1 MSARART
8 LTISNGKARA
18 TLYPAKGIFDISAGR
33 DLAII
38 AATAGVTFA
47 DAEEAPVT
55 LADGRLVRSRSTAE
69 KMSAVYRLKG
79 VELELCISIAPRPTA
94 FVIELAFRNTA
105 RKPRPVKA
113 LLPVCSARDTRVRL
127 GFSPRGV
134 RVYRNGW
141 YSWDHSRVVG
151 LLEPHG
157 ECAEDDSF
165 LEPAATVEVRGLVR
179 SSLVTQLRGKGGFL
193 TTGFLSEARQFT
205 MLSTAAAGG
214 RVVFSAA
221 ALADGKPIAPGR
233 TYRAEPLFVGFAENP
248 NAALADYGSLLGE
261 RMKAR
266 RPSEVPS
273 GWCSWYYYYGGV
285 NEKECLANLAWMA
298 ENRNRFDL
306 RVFQVDAGWQTG
318 DGYWSEDRGKFP
330 RGMRA
335 LADDIRA
342 AGFVPG
348 LWFAPFNVPPGSKL
362 AADHP
367 DWLVRNT
374 DGSPRAMPHLG
385 GELVHGLDLTNPR
398 VLGFVAEVTSRIC
411 WDWGYD
417 YIKID
422 FLNFG
427 ATRGAR
433 LDNTKTRAQNLRR
446 GLEVIRQVAGP
457 DKFILGCG
465 CPLGPAIGVVDA
477 MRVSQDVAPNWGGM
491 LGVLASSWALTRN
504 WMHNL
509 LWANDPDCLLLRDA
523 ETDLSRA
530 EVETLANMVI
540 LSGGSLMLS
549 DRLSDLSRERL
560 EMLEKMFPAPT
571 TAAVPLDLYKRP
583 RPAVYFAAGEP
594 ALLGVFNWKDR
605 PSTFKINPRRI
616 LGGIPASK
624 MRDFRRGGGESVPS
638 GIISLTLEPH
648 ASRLLVFE

>member
-1 MSARART
+1 VSART
-8 LTISNGKARA
+8 LTVSNGEAQA
-18 TLYPAKGIFDISAGR
+18 TLHPAKGIFDISADK
-33 DLAII
+33 DLAVTG
-38 AATAGVTFA
+38 ATAGITFA
-47 DAEEAPVT
+47 DGEETTLT
-55 LADGRLVRSRSTAE
+55 LADGRLVRSKSNAE
-69 KMSAVYRLKG
+69 RLSAVYRLKG
-79 VELELCISIAPRPTA
+79 VELEVSISVAPRPKS
-94 FVIELAFRNTA
+94 FVIELAFKNVS

-113 LLPVCSARDTRVRL
+113 LLPVCSTRDARVRL

-141 YSWDHSRVVG
+141 YSWDYSRVVG

-165 LEPAATVEVRGLVR
+165 LGPAATVEVKGLVR
-179 SSLVTQLRGKGGFL
+179 SSLVTQLRGKNGFL
-193 TTGFLSEARQFT
+193 TAGFLSEARQFT
-205 MLSTAAAGG
+205 VLSTAAAGG
-214 RVVFSAA
+214 RIVFSAA

-233 TYRAEPLFVGFAENP
+233 TYRAEPLFVGFAEDP

-261 RMKAR
+261 EMKAR

-285 NEKECLANLAWMA
+285 NEEECLANLTWMA
-298 ENRNRFDL
+298 ENRHRFDL
-306 RVFQVDAGWQTG
+306 RVFQIDAGWQTG
-318 DGYWSEDRGKFP
+318 DGYWSENREKFP
-330 RGMRA
+330 RGMKA

-342 AGFVPG
+342 AGLVPG
-348 LWFAPFNVPPGSKL
+348 LWFAPFNVPPDSKL

-367 DWLVRNT
+367 DWLVRNA
-374 DGSPRAMPHLG
+374 DGLPRAMPHLG
-385 GELVHGLDLTNPR
+385 GELVYGLDLTNPR
-398 VLGFVAEVTSRIC
+398 VLGFVAEVTSRVC
-411 WDWGYD
+411 RDWGYD

-427 ATRGAR
+427 ATKGVR

-457 DKFILGCG
+457 DRFILGCG
-465 CPLGPAIGVVDA
+465 CPLGPAIGVVDG

-491 LGVLASSWALTRN
+491 LSVLASSWALTRN
-504 WMHNL
+504 WTHNL

-523 ETDLSRA
+523 QTDLSPV

-549 DRLSDLSRERL
+549 DRLGDLPRERL
-560 EMLEKMFPAPT
+560 EMLGRMFPAPT
-571 TAAVPLDLYKRP
+571 TAAVPLDLYKRA

-594 ALLGVFNWKDR
+594 VLIGVFNWEDR
-605 PSTFKINPRRI
+605 PQTLKINPRRI
-616 LGGIPASK
+616 LGGIPVSK
-624 MRDFRRGGGESVPS
+624 MRDLWRGGEESIPT
-638 GIISLTLEPH
+638 GIIALTLEPH